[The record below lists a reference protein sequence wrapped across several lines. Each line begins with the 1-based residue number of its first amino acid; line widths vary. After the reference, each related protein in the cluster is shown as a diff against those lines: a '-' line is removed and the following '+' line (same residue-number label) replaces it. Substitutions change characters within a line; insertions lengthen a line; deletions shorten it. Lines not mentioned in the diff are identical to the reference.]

1 MARDPTHNGGSF
13 LLAPPRAVFSPEAF
27 SEQQRLTAQTAETF
41 AQQEVAVASEAIE
54 RQDFE
59 ATRALLRQA
68 GRLGLTGVDIPE
80 AYGGLGLDFAAS
92 TIVADHLAV
101 QGSFSVSFGAHVGIG
116 TLPLV
121 FFGSEEQKQKYLPR
135 LATAEWVGAYAL
147 SEAGSGSD
155 ALAMRTEAKLTPG
168 GDEYLL
174 NGEKM
179 WISNAGFADLF
190 TVFATTGDRVTAFL
204 VEAGCAGL
212 ATGPEE
218 HKMGIHGS
226 STRSLLLRDVR
237 VPRGNVLGEVGN
249 GAHIAFQILNI
260 GRFKLG
266 AACIG
271 GARNLLRQAI
281 SYARQRRAFGQP
293 IASFGLIQQYI
304 ARMAMGVYAGESA
317 VYRTAGLMADERDLN
332 EYAVEC
338 SMVKVHASE
347 MLDAVVDQAVQ
358 IYGGNGFVS
367 GNVAERA
374 YRDARVNRIFEGTN
388 EINRLLI
395 SGMLLRR
402 AEKGSLALLPA
413 AEQVAAEMLAP
424 PTEQGVCEQAR
435 KVALLVCAAAHRRHR
450 ETLAQQ
456 QEILAMIAD
465 LLVGVYVMQSVAV
478 RQPESVLTQAVLA
491 EQMDA
496 VEMTARHALAAIS
509 TGDELR
515 TQMTWLRRLLKRE
528 PANLMALHRQIAER
542 ALEAQGYP
550 A

>member
-1 MARDPTHNGGSF
+1 MTPNSSHKGGSF
-13 LLAPPRAVFSPEAF
+13 LLAPPSAVFSPEAF
-27 SEQQRLTAQTAETF
+27 SEQQRLIAQTAETF
-41 AQQEVAVASEAIE
+41 AQQEIAIASEAIE

-68 GRLGLTGVDIPE
+68 GRLGLTGVDVPE

-92 TIVADHLAV
+92 AIVADHLAV

-121 FFGSEEQKQKYLPR
+121 FFGSEEQKRKYLPR
-135 LATAEWVGAYAL
+135 LATAEWIGAYAL

-155 ALAMRTEAKLTPG
+155 ALAMRTEARLAPG

-190 TVFATTGDRVTAFL
+190 TVFAILEGRVTAFL
-204 VEAGCAGL
+204 VEAGYAGV

-226 STRSLLLRDVR
+226 STRSLLLRDAR
-237 VPRGNVLGEVGN
+237 VPRSNVLGEVGY

-271 GARNLLRQAI
+271 GARNLLRHAI
-281 SYARQRRAFGQP
+281 GYARQRHAFGQP
-293 IASFGLIQQYI
+293 IASFGLMQHFV
-304 ARMAMGVYAGESA
+304 ASMAMGIYAAEST
-317 VYRTAGLMADERDLN
+317 VYRTAGMMADEKDLN

-358 IYGGNGFVS
+358 IYGGIGFVS
-367 GNVAERA
+367 GNAAERA
-374 YRDARVNRIFEGTN
+374 YRDARVNRIFEGTS

-395 SGMLLRR
+395 SSMLLRR

-413 AEQVAAEMLAP
+413 AEQAAAEMLAP
-424 PTEQGVCEQAR
+424 PGELGLCERAR
-435 KVALLVCAAAHRRHR
+435 KIALLVCAIAYRRYR
-450 ETLAQQ
+450 EAIAQQ
-456 QEILAMIAD
+456 QEMLAMIAD

-496 VEMTARHALAAIS
+496 VEMTARRALAAMS

-515 TQMTWLRRLLKRE
+515 TQLTWLRRLLKRE
-528 PANLMALHRQIAER
+528 PANLVALGKQIAER
-542 ALEAQGYP
+542 ALEAQGYL

>member
-212 ATGPEE
+212 STGPEE
-218 HKMGIHGS
+218 RKMGIHGS

-281 SYARQRRAFGQP
+281 GYARQRHAFGQP
-293 IASFGLIQQYI
+293 IASFGLIQQYV
-304 ARMAMGVYAGESA
+304 ARMAMGIYAGESA

>member
-281 SYARQRRAFGQP
+281 GYARQRHAFGQP
-293 IASFGLIQQYI
+293 IASFGLIQQYV
-304 ARMAMGVYAGESA
+304 ARMAMGIYAGESA